1 MPGKNKIQ
9 FFKDWLRQNT
19 GINPDVLTVNIAPK
33 VMSVEWVN
41 DNKTDSKEEL
51 GVNWEDEYQVKSI
64 DIDLVN
70 AVF

>member
-1 MPGKNKIQ
+1 M
-9 FFKDWLRQNT
+9 RQNT
-19 GINPDVLTVNIAPK
+19 GINLDVLTINIVLK

-41 DNKTDSKEEL
+41 NNKIDSEEEL

-64 DIDLVN
+64 DIDSAS